1 MAKKELTLIE
11 LKSVVEEFKNKDTN
25 EYLYWGDNRNYKIYS
40 TIFEQSEIKEFKEN
54 VINTIA
60 YALESRVIKNYDLE
74 CSFDDVIEF
83 YLSTD
88 VENYKVINDKIES
101 EEISNI
107 DQKTNLDKMNFI
119 IFKLCISDNGEE
131 KNLTIV
137 KKFNKPAT
145 VLKQAMRFAWVGD
158 RMKKIEEDVI
168 YLDGQVDA
176 FEYNGNFFILN
187 REKFN
192 SIFKFRDM
200 YCKLIDNKEE
210 YIVGTDFIDNPEE
223 FIIKCKCNGHYVKK
237 ITKVIVREGFENLKK
252 NKHKVK
258 DVIEKHK
265 LGIKLDSNNRIILE
279 EDKIDGILNILL
291 DHCVISELSDK
302 RAIAKALDFETE
314 E

>member
-1 MAKKELTLIE
+1 MAKKELTLIK
-11 LKSVVEEFKNKDTN
+11 LKNVIEEFKKKGTN
-25 EYLYWGDNRNYKIYS
+25 EYLYWGDNRNYKLYK
-40 TIFEQSEIKEFKEN
+40 TIFEGAEIKEFKES
-54 VINTIA
+54 VINTIEF
-60 YALESRVIKNYDLE
+60 ALENRAIKNYDLE
-74 CSFDDVIEF
+74 CSFDDVIECCP
-83 YLSTD
+83 SID
-88 VENYKVINDKIES
+88 VEKYQIINNKITA
-101 EEISNI
+101 EEVASIK
-107 DQKTNLDKMNFI
+107 QKTNLEKINFI

-131 KNLTIV
+131 KELTIV

-145 VLKQAMRFAWVGD
+145 VLKQAMRFAWLGD

-176 FEYNGNFFILN
+176 FEYDGSFFILN
-187 REKFN
+187 RDKFN

-200 YCKLIDNKEE
+200 YCKLIDNKEDFIIE
-210 YIVGTDFIDNPEE
+210 TDFIDNPEE
-223 FIIKCKCNGHYVKK
+223 FINKCRNNGHYVKK
-237 ITKVIVREGFENLKK
+237 ITKAIVREGFENLKK

-265 LGIKLDSNNRIILE
+265 LGIKVDSNNRIIFE
-279 EDKIDGILNILL
+279 EDKIEGILNLLL

>member
-1 MAKKELTLIE
+1 MAEKGLTLIE
-11 LKSVVEEFKNKDTN
+11 LKNVIEEFKNNDTN
-25 EYLYWGDNRNYKIYS
+25 EYLYWGDNRNYKIYR
-40 TIFEQSEIKEFKEN
+40 TIFEQAEIKEFKEN
-54 VINTIA
+54 VINTIG

-83 YLSTD
+83 YPSTE
-88 VENYKVINDKIES
+88 VENYKVINDKIDS

-107 DQKTNLDKMNFI
+107 DQKTNLEKMNFI
-119 IFKLCISDNGEE
+119 IFKLCMNDNGKE
-131 KNLTIV
+131 KYLTIV

-145 VLKQAMRFAWVGD
+145 VLKQAMKFAWVGD

-176 FEYNGNFFILN
+176 FEYNGDFFILN
-187 REKFN
+187 RDKFN

-200 YCKLIDNKEE
+200 YCKLIDNKED
-210 YIVGTDFIDNPEE
+210 YIVETDFIDNPEE
-223 FIIKCKCNGHYVKK
+223 FISKCKSNGHYVKK
-237 ITKVIVREGFENLKK
+237 ITKAIVRDGFENLEK

-265 LGIKLDSNNRIILE
+265 LGIKLDSNNRIIFE
-279 EDKIDGILNILL
+279 EDKIEGILDILL